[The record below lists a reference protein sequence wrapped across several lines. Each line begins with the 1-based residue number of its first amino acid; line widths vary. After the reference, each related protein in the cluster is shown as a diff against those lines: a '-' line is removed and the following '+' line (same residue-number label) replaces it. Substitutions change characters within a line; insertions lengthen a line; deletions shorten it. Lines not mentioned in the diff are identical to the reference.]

1 MVAFATMIILWF
13 GNKAESPLRREI
25 LIMITVI
32 EFDNNYLEDVAV
44 NVTELCDAICE
55 ADLGIVTATGSDF
68 HVCEL
73 RGIKFQS
80 YHELATHCELNIM
93 DFSSF
98 V

>member
-1 MVAFATMIILWF
+1 MVAFTIIIILWF

-32 EFDNNYLEDVAV
+32 EFDNNNLQDVAV
-44 NVTELCDAICE
+44 NVTELCE

-73 RGIKFQS
+73 RGVKYQS
-80 YHELATHCELNIM
+80 YHDLAAHCGLNIM
-93 DFSSF
+93 DFSAF

>member
-1 MVAFATMIILWF
+1 MVAFATIIILWF

-32 EFDNNYLEDVAV
+32 EFDNNNLQDVAV

-73 RGIKFQS
+73 RGVKYQS
-80 YHELATHCELNIM
+80 YHDLAAHCGLNIM
-93 DFSSF
+93 DFAAF